1 MNTLFVISAIVAV
14 AGGIG
19 VVLARPPV
27 HSLLAL
33 ILNLAALAGLFL
45 TLSAEF
51 MALIQMIV
59 YAGAIMVLF
68 LFVIGLLTVRA
79 DDTGPDRVRLPGQ
92 RVGGMVAGG
101 LLALLLVVVAAFSA
115 GGGWAGLAEGFGSA
129 RAMGEA
135 LFLIHVF
142 PLQLAALILLVAAV
156 GVAMLLGRQH
166 LRGTR

>member
-1 MNTLFVISAIVAV
+1 MNMLFVIAAIVAV
-14 AGGIG
+14 LGGVG

-33 ILNLAALAGLFL
+33 ILNLVALAVLFL

-51 MALIQMIV
+51 MALIQIIV

-68 LFVIGLLTVRA
+68 LFVIGLLTVKA
-79 DDTGPDRVRLPGQ
+79 EEIDVGPARLPGQ
-92 RVGGMVAGG
+92 RVGGMVAAG
-101 LLALLLVVVAAFSA
+101 LLALLLIVVGAFSA
-115 GGGWAGLAEGFGSA
+115 GDGWAGLAEGFGSV
-129 RAMGEA
+129 RAMGEV
-135 LFLIHVF
+135 LFLVHVF